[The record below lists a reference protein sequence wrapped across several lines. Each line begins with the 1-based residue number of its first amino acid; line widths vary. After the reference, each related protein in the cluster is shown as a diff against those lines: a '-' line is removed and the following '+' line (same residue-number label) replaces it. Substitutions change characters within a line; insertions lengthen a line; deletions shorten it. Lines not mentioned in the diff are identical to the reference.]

1 MKHTDTG
8 FGSRE
13 KSIKKNE
20 GKRNYQ
26 ERVSQSGRREE
37 NPQEKKKLKRKKKKK
52 KTKMHKQTTLLGK
65 GRDESPA

>member
-1 MKHTDTG
+1 MIVLKHTDTG

-13 KSIKKNE
+13 KSIKNE

-37 NPQEKKKLKRKKKKK
+37 NPQEKKLKEKK
-52 KTKMHKQTTLLGK
+52 
-65 GRDESPA
+65 